1 MVLALLKQVFQYHAM
16 LQPISIRNFKNVYHV
31 LMDVWA
37 VKTVMIVLNVDLII
51 HLILKLAFVLKY
63 VVMEKDILQIVMME
77 ITSMV
82 MDAVE
87 IVKLKSDSLAME
99 APQVQKILA
108 VLNYQLQFQF
118 KTEDNQDYSE
128 KLY

>member
-1 MVLALLKQVFQYHAM
+1 
-16 LQPISIRNFKNVYHV
+16 
-31 LMDVWA
+31 
-37 VKTVMIVLNVDLII
+37 MIVLNVDLII

-99 APQVQKILA
+99 VLQVQKILA

-118 KTEDNQDYSE
+118 KIEDNQDYSE

>member
-1 MVLALLKQVFQYHAM
+1 
-16 LQPISIRNFKNVYHV
+16 
-31 LMDVWA
+31 
-37 VKTVMIVLNVDLII
+37 MIVLNVDLII
-51 HLILKLAFVLKY
+51 HLILKLAFVFKY

-99 APQVQKILA
+99 VLQVQKIFA

-118 KTEDNQDYSE
+118 KIEGNQDYSE